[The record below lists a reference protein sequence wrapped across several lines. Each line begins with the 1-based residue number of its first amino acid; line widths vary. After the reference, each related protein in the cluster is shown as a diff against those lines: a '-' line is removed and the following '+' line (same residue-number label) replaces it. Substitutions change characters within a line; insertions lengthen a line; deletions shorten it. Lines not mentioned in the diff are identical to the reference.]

1 MSRLYLVGSGRERGG
16 LRPRRWTPAPFDLER
31 QPQRPGE
38 LCREIRL
45 DVGVHE
51 AVVAAAAA
59 AAGVPVSLWATVAV
73 ESQRCVGLT
82 SALFAAPDAVVI
94 TALDD
99 AAAEAQ
105 AHPGEQDAVSAS
117 RLCEYGRALA
127 RARAHP
133 PERTTLGG
141 VLLRPS
147 LRILTAW
154 SLASEEAGVAL
165 EAWASGLL
173 KHPVGEAARWEASA
187 ALVGQTLAEWTLVQA
202 ARRLR
207 CASTFAQIAG

>member
-45 DVGVHE
+45 DVGVYE
-51 AVVAAAAA
+51 TVVTAAAA
-59 AAGVPVSLWATVAV
+59 AAGVPVSLWATVTV

-82 SALFAAPDAVVI
+82 SALFSVPDAVVI
-94 TALDD
+94 AALDD

-105 AHPGEQDAVSAS
+105 AHPYEQDAVSAS

-127 RARAHP
+127 RAGAHTA
-133 PERTTLGG
+133 EQTLGG

-187 ALVGQTLAEWTLVQA
+187 ALGGQTLAEWTLVQA

>member
-1 MSRLYLVGSGRERGG
+1 MSHLYLVKSTRERGG
-16 LRPRRWTPAPFDLER
+16 LRSRRWTPAPFELER

-45 DVGVHE
+45 DVGAHDI
-51 AVVAAAAA
+51 AVAAAAA
-59 AAGVPVSLWATVAV
+59 GAGVPVSLWTTVAV
-73 ESQRCVGLT
+73 ESRRCVELT
-82 SALFAAPDAVVI
+82 STLFAAPDAVVI

-99 AAAEAQ
+99 AAAEAL
-105 AHPGEQDAVSAS
+105 AHPGEQDAVLAS
-117 RLCEYGRALA
+117 RLREYGRALA
-127 RARAHP
+127 QAGAHS
-133 PERTTLGG
+133 PERTLGS

-154 SLASEEAGVAL
+154 SLASEEAGMAL
-165 EAWASGLL
+165 DAWASGLL
-173 KHPVGEAARWEASA
+173 NDPVGEVVRWEASA
-187 ALVGQTLAEWTLVQA
+187 ALAGQTLAEWTLVQA

>member
-1 MSRLYLVGSGRERGG
+1 
-16 LRPRRWTPAPFDLER
+16 LER

-51 AVVAAAAA
+51 AVVAVAAA

-82 SALFAAPDAVVI
+82 SALFSVPDAVVI
-94 TALDD
+94 AALDD
-99 AAAEAQ
+99 AAAKAQ

-127 RARAHP
+127 RAGAHL
-133 PERTTLGG
+133 PERTLGG

-173 KHPVGEAARWEASA
+173 EHPGGEAVRWEASA

>member
-1 MSRLYLVGSGRERGG
+1 MSGLYLVGSGRERGG

-45 DVGVHE
+45 DIGGHE
-51 AVVAAAAA
+51 AIVAAAAA

-73 ESQRCVGLT
+73 ESQRCVELT
-82 SALFAAPDAVVI
+82 SALFSVPDAVLI

-99 AAAEAQ
+99 AVAEGQ
-105 AHPGEQDAVSAS
+105 AHPGEQDAVAPS
-117 RLCEYGRALA
+117 RLCEYGQALA
-127 RARAHP
+127 QAGART
-133 PERTTLGG
+133 PERALGG

-147 LRILTAW
+147 LRLLTAW
-154 SLASEEAGVAL
+154 SLASEEAGMAL
-165 EAWASGLL
+165 EAWASELL
-173 KHPVGEAARWEASA
+173 DHPVGEAARWEASA
-187 ALVGQTLAEWTLVQA
+187 ALSGQTLAEWTLVQA

-207 CASTFAQIAG
+207 CASTFAQITG

>member
-1 MSRLYLVGSGRERGG
+1 MNRLYLVGSGRERGG

-38 LCREIRL
+38 LCREVRL
-45 DVGVHE
+45 DIGDHE
-51 AVVAAAAA
+51 AVVATAAA

-73 ESQRCVGLT
+73 ESQRCVELM
-82 SALFAAPDAVVI
+82 SVLFAAPDAVLI
-94 TALDD
+94 TALND

-105 AHPGEQDAVSAS
+105 AHRGKQDAVAPS
-117 RLCEYGRALA
+117 RLCEYGQALA
-127 RARAHP
+127 QANAYL
-133 PERTTLGG
+133 PERTLGG

-147 LRILTAW
+147 LRVLTAW
-154 SLASEEAGVAL
+154 SLASTEAGVAL
-165 EAWASGLL
+165 EAWASELL
-173 KHPVGEAARWEASA
+173 KDTVGEVVRWEASA

-207 CASTFAQIAG
+207 CASAFAQIAG

>member
-82 SALFAAPDAVVI
+82 SALFSVPDAVVI

-105 AHPGEQDAVSAS
+105 AHPDEQDAVLAS
-117 RLCEYGRALA
+117 RLYEYGRALA
-127 RARAHP
+127 QAGAHP
-133 PERTTLGG
+133 PERTLGG

-173 KHPVGEAARWEASA
+173 EHPVGEAARWEASA

>member
-16 LRPRRWTPAPFDLER
+16 LRPPRWTPAPFDLER

-82 SALFAAPDAVVI
+82 SALFSVPDAVVI
-94 TALDD
+94 AALDD

-105 AHPGEQDAVSAS
+105 AHPGEKDAVSAS
-117 RLCEYGRALA
+117 RLSDYGRALA
-127 RARAHP
+127 QAGAHL
-133 PERTTLGG
+133 PERTLGG
-141 VLLRPS
+141 MLLRPS

-173 KHPVGEAARWEASA
+173 EHPVGQAARWEASA
-187 ALVGQTLAEWTLVQA
+187 ALVGQTLAEWTLIQA